1 MVVVVLVV
9 VMFSHIVVF
18 LCRPHSD
25 QIDLLL
31 NLLYGG
37 RERRAV
43 RYVNYNIPPPEIT
56 TK

>member
-1 MVVVVLVV
+1 MVVLVV